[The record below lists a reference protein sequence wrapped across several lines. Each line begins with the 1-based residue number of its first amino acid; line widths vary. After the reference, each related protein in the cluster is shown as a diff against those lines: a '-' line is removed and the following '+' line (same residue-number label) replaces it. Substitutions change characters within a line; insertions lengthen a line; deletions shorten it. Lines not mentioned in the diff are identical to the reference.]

1 MVGSPAVRTFAGTFS
16 FCTVLHVTVKRTFAE
31 RGNRVSLHRLLKRRP
46 DMEPT
51 APGTIVTLRDV
62 AAASGVSISTAS
74 RALDERTASRSAAA
88 AHVRKVAEELGYR
101 RNSFASSLRRGETRT
116 LGVLVPRLSDTVMA
130 LMFEELERA
139 ASSRGY
145 FAMVATSGDDPND
158 ERRAAETLLD
168 RNVDGLILATARL
181 DDELPR
187 RLRERRVAHAL
198 VLRTDGVS
206 PSALGDD
213 EVGGY
218 LAVRH
223 LIDLGHRDIAVVT
236 GPAFTSTGIARLA
249 GARKALDEASLT
261 AREEWI
267 IAGGYG
273 IENGFSAG
281 EALLGG
287 VVRPTAVFAAN
298 DNIAMG
304 IMAAAHR
311 QDLRIGADL
320 ALVGYNDTPLAARL
334 PTPLTSVHVPLD
346 QIARTAIDLIVEPGK
361 EPLVRK
367 SMPTLIPRESSG
379 PRVRAGSGER

>member
-1 MVGSPAVRTFAGTFS
+1 
-16 FCTVLHVTVKRTFAE
+16 
-31 RGNRVSLHRLLKRRP
+31 
-46 DMEPT
+46 MEP
-51 APGTIVTLRDV
+51 ASPGTIVTLKDV

-74 RALDERTASRSAAA
+74 RALDERITSRSAAA

-145 FAMVATSGDDPND
+145 FAMVATSGDDPED
-158 ERRAAETLLD
+158 EKRAAETLLD
-168 RNVDGLILATARL
+168 RNIDGLILATARL

-187 RLRERRVAHAL
+187 LLRQRKVPHAL

-223 LIDLGHRDIAVVT
+223 RLDLGHRDIAVVT

-249 GARKALDEASLT
+249 GARKALEEAGIT
-261 AREEWI
+261 PREQWLV
-267 IAGGYG
+267 AAGYG
-273 IENGFSAG
+273 IENGFAAG
-281 EALLGG
+281 EALLADGRE
-287 VVRPTAVFAAN
+287 RPTAIFGAN

-311 QDLRIGADL
+311 HNLKIGQDL
-320 ALVGYNDTPLAARL
+320 ALVGYNDTPLSARL
-334 PTPLTSVHVPLD
+334 PTPLTSVRVPLD
-346 QIARTAIDLIVEPGK
+346 QIARTAIDLITDPGK
-361 EPLVRK
+361 EPRVRK
-367 SMPTLIPRESSG
+367 SIPTLIPRESSG
-379 PRVRAGSGER
+379 PPRQRG

>member
-1 MVGSPAVRTFAGTFS
+1 
-16 FCTVLHVTVKRTFAE
+16 
-31 RGNRVSLHRLLKRRP
+31 
-46 DMEPT
+46 MEPV
-51 APGTIVTLRDV
+51 ASGSIVTLKDV

-101 RNSFASSLRRGETRT
+101 RNSFASGLRRGETRT

-187 RLRERRVAHAL
+187 RLRERKVAHAL

-223 LIDLGHRDIAVVT
+223 LVDLGHSDIAVVT
-236 GPAFTSTGIARLA
+236 GPTFTSTGIARLA
-249 GARKALDEASLT
+249 GARRALGEARLT

-267 IAGGYG
+267 ITGGYG

-281 EALLGG
+281 EALLGRDN
-287 VVRPTAVFAAN
+287 RPTAVFAAN

-311 QDLRIGADL
+311 HELKIGEDL

-346 QIARTAIDLIVEPGK
+346 QIARTAIDLIVEPGA
-361 EPLVRK
+361 EPQVRK
-367 SMPTLIPRESSG
+367 SMPSLIPRESSG
-379 PRVRAGSGER
+379 APRVHGNGK

>member
-1 MVGSPAVRTFAGTFS
+1 M
-16 FCTVLHVTVKRTFAE
+16 
-31 RGNRVSLHRLLKRRP
+31 
-46 DMEPT
+46 
-51 APGTIVTLRDV
+51 
-62 AAASGVSISTAS
+62 
-74 RALDERTASRSAAA
+74 
-88 AHVRKVAEELGYR
+88 AEELGYR

-139 ASSRGY
+139 AADRGY
-145 FAMVATSGDDPND
+145 FAMVATSGDDPDD

-187 RLRERRVAHAL
+187 LLRERGVAHAL

-236 GPAFTSTGIARLA
+236 GPSFTSTGIARLA
-249 GARKALDEASLT
+249 GARRALEEAGIEP
-261 AREEWI
+261 REEWL
-267 IAGGYG
+267 IAAGYG
-273 IENGFSAG
+273 IENGYLSRRIPAG
-281 EALLGG
+281 GSKRKAPH
-287 VVRPTAVFAAN
+287 RRYSPPTTTSPWASSQPPTAATSPS
-298 DNIAMG
+298 DE
-304 IMAAAHR
+304 
-311 QDLRIGADL
+311 DL
-320 ALVGYNDTPLAARL
+320 ALVGYNDIPLSSRL
-334 PTPLTSVHVPLD
+334 PTPLSSVRVPLD
-346 QIARTAIDLIVEPGK
+346 QIAGNAIDLIVNPGK
-361 EPLVRK
+361 EPQIRK

-379 PRVRAGSGER
+379 APRHA

>member
-1 MVGSPAVRTFAGTFS
+1 
-16 FCTVLHVTVKRTFAE
+16 
-31 RGNRVSLHRLLKRRP
+31 
-46 DMEPT
+46 MEPV
-51 APGTIVTLRDV
+51 AHGSAVTLKDV

-74 RALDERTASRSAAA
+74 RALDERTTSRSAAA
-88 AHVRKVAEELGYR
+88 AHVRKIAEELGYR

-187 RLRERRVAHAL
+187 LLRERGVAHAL

-223 LIDLGHRDIAVVT
+223 LLDLGHRDIAVVT
-236 GPAFTSTGIARLA
+236 GPEFTSTAKARLT
-249 GARKALDEASLT
+249 GARRAMDEAGVKLSGSWT
-261 AREEWI
+261 

-273 IENGFSAG
+273 IENGFDAG
-281 EALLGG
+281 EKLLGAKT
-287 VVRPTAVFAAN
+287 RPTAIFAAN
-298 DNIAMG
+298 DNIALG

-311 QDLRIGADL
+311 HDLRIGPDL
-320 ALVGYNDTPLAARL
+320 SLVGYNDTPLASRL
-334 PTPLTSVHVPLD
+334 PTPLTSVHVHLD
-346 QIARTAIDLIVEPGK
+346 QIATAAIDLIIDPVK
-361 EPLVRK
+361 EPRVRK
-367 SMPTLIPRESSG
+367 SLPTLIPRQSSG
-379 PRVRAGSGER
+379 APNRLPATANA

>member
-1 MVGSPAVRTFAGTFS
+1 
-16 FCTVLHVTVKRTFAE
+16 
-31 RGNRVSLHRLLKRRP
+31 
-46 DMEPT
+46 
-51 APGTIVTLRDV
+51 
-62 AAASGVSISTAS
+62 
-74 RALDERTASRSAAA
+74 LDERSVSRSAAA

-139 ASSRGY
+139 ASGRGY
-145 FAMVATSGDDPND
+145 FAMVATSGDDPDD
-158 ERRAAETLLD
+158 EKRAAETLLD

-187 RLRERRVAHAL
+187 LLRQRNVVHAL

-236 GPAFTSTGIARLA
+236 GPSFTSTGIARLA
-249 GARKALDEASLT
+249 GARKAMDEAGIEPPESWLL
-261 AREEWI
+261 A
-267 IAGGYG
+267 AGYG
-273 IENGFSAG
+273 IEDGFTAG
-281 EALLGG
+281 SALLAANTEK
-287 VVRPTAVFAAN
+287 RPTAVFAAN

-311 QDLRIGADL
+311 HNLRIGPDL
-320 ALVGYNDTPLAARL
+320 ALVGYNDTPLSSRL
-334 PTPLTSVHVPLD
+334 PTPLTSVHVHLD
-346 QIARTAIDLIVEPGK
+346 QIARTAIDLIIDPDK
-361 EPLVRK
+361 EPRVRK
-367 SMPTLIPRESSG
+367 SIPTLIPRESSG
-379 PRVRAGSGER
+379 PPKRQHP

>member
-1 MVGSPAVRTFAGTFS
+1 
-16 FCTVLHVTVKRTFAE
+16 
-31 RGNRVSLHRLLKRRP
+31 
-46 DMEPT
+46 MEPV
-51 APGTIVTLRDV
+51 ASSTIVTLRDV

-101 RNSFASSLRRGETRT
+101 RNSFASGLRRGETRT

-130 LMFEELERA
+130 LMFEEIERA

-187 RLRERRVAHAL
+187 RLRERKVAHAL

-223 LIDLGHRDIAVVT
+223 LIDLGHSDIAVVT
-236 GPAFTSTGIARLA
+236 GPSFTSSGIARLA
-249 GARKALDEASLT
+249 GARKALAEAHLT
-261 AREEWI
+261 AREDWI
-267 IAGGYG
+267 ITGGYG

-281 EALLGG
+281 EALLGHEP
-287 VVRPTAVFAAN
+287 RPTAIFAAN
-298 DNIAMG
+298 DNLAMG
-304 IMAAAHR
+304 VMAAAHR
-311 QDLRIGADL
+311 HDLKIGADL

-346 QIARTAIDLIVEPGK
+346 QIARTAIDLIVEPGT
-361 EPLVRK
+361 EPPLRK

-379 PRVRAGSGER
+379 ARLVSDGRK

>member
-1 MVGSPAVRTFAGTFS
+1 
-16 FCTVLHVTVKRTFAE
+16 
-31 RGNRVSLHRLLKRRP
+31 
-46 DMEPT
+46 MEPV
-51 APGTIVTLRDV
+51 ASGSIVTLRDV

-101 RNSFASSLRRGETRT
+101 RNSFASGLRRGETRT

-187 RLRERRVAHAL
+187 RLRERKVAHAL

-223 LIDLGHRDIAVVT
+223 LIDLGHTDIAVVT
-236 GPAFTSTGIARLA
+236 GPTFTSTGIARLA
-249 GARKALDEASLT
+249 GARRALAEAHLD
-261 AREEWI
+261 ARGEWI
-267 IAGGYG
+267 ITGGYG

-287 VVRPTAVFAAN
+287 KARPTAVFAAN

-311 QDLRIGADL
+311 HELKIGADL

-346 QIARTAIDLIVEPGK
+346 QIARTAIDLIVEPGA
-361 EPLVRK
+361 EPHVRK
-367 SMPTLIPRESSG
+367 SMPSLIPRESSG
-379 PRVRAGSGER
+379 APLVHGGGK

>member
-1 MVGSPAVRTFAGTFS
+1 
-16 FCTVLHVTVKRTFAE
+16 
-31 RGNRVSLHRLLKRRP
+31 
-46 DMEPT
+46 MEP
-51 APGTIVTLRDV
+51 ASPGTTVTLRDV
-62 AAASGVSISTAS
+62 AAASGVSLSTAS
-74 RALDERTASRSAAA
+74 RALDERGTASKSAAA

-101 RNSFASSLRRGETRT
+101 RNSFASNLRRGETRT

-139 ASSRGY
+139 ASDRGY
-145 FAMVATSGDDPND
+145 FAMVATSGDDPDD

-187 RLRERRVAHAL
+187 HLRERGVAHAL

-236 GPAFTSTGIARLA
+236 GPSFTSTGVARLA
-249 GARKALDEASLT
+249 GARRALDEAGIE
-261 AREEWI
+261 APEEWLM
-267 IAGGYG
+267 AAGYG

-281 EALLGG
+281 ESLLASNTGK
-287 VVRPTAVFAAN
+287 RPSAIFAAN
-298 DNIAMG
+298 DNLAMG
-304 IMAAAHR
+304 IIAAAHR
-311 QDLRIGADL
+311 RHVTVGLDL
-320 ALVGYNDTPLAARL
+320 ALVGYNDIPLSSRLSTPLS
-334 PTPLTSVHVPLD
+334 SVRVPLD
-346 QIARTAIDLIVEPGK
+346 QIAGNAIDLIVNPGK
-361 EPLVRK
+361 EPRIRK
-367 SMPTLIPRESSG
+367 SMPTLMPRESSG
-379 PRVRAGSGER
+379 SPRSSAPQGR

>member
-1 MVGSPAVRTFAGTFS
+1 MEPAV
-16 FCTVLHVTVKRTFAE
+16 
-31 RGNRVSLHRLLKRRP
+31 
-46 DMEPT
+46 
-51 APGTIVTLRDV
+51 PGTNVTLRDV
-62 AAASGVSISTAS
+62 AAASGVSLSTAS
-74 RALDERTASRSAAA
+74 RALDERGIASKSAAA

-139 ASSRGY
+139 AADRGY
-145 FAMVATSGDDPND
+145 FAMVATSGDDPDD

-187 RLRERRVAHAL
+187 LLRKRGVAHAL
-198 VLRTDGVS
+198 ILRTDGES

-218 LAVRH
+218 LALRH

-236 GPAFTSTGIARLA
+236 GPSFTSTGIARLA
-249 GARKALDEASLT
+249 GARRAMQEAGIEQRDEWLVA
-261 AREEWI
+261 A
-267 IAGGYG
+267 GYG
-273 IENGFSAG
+273 IENGYSVG
-281 EALLGG
+281 ESLLSVKGRR
-287 VVRPTAVFAAN
+287 RPTAVFAAN

-311 QDLRIGADL
+311 FRITVGEDL
-320 ALVGYNDTPLAARL
+320 ALVGYNDIPLAARL
-334 PTPLTSVHVPLD
+334 PTPLSSVRVPLD
-346 QIARTAIDLIVEPGK
+346 QIAGTAIDLIVNPSREP
-361 EPLVRK
+361 RIRRA
-367 SMPTLIPRESSG
+367 MPTLIPRESSG
-379 PRVRAGSGER
+379 SSKHFAGTVRA

>member
-1 MVGSPAVRTFAGTFS
+1 
-16 FCTVLHVTVKRTFAE
+16 
-31 RGNRVSLHRLLKRRP
+31 
-46 DMEPT
+46 MEPA

-62 AAASGVSISTAS
+62 AAASGVSLSTAS
-74 RALDERTASRSAAA
+74 RALDERGTASRSAAA

-130 LMFEELERA
+130 LMFEELEKA
-139 ASSRGY
+139 ASARGY
-145 FAMVATSGDDPND
+145 FAMVATSGDDPDD

-187 RLRERRVAHAL
+187 RLRERGVAHAL

-223 LIDLGHRDIAVVT
+223 LIDLGHREIAVVT
-236 GPAFTSTGIARLA
+236 GPSFTSTGIARLT
-249 GARKALDEASLT
+249 GARRALEEADTKPPEKWQL
-261 AREEWI
+261 A
-267 IAGGYG
+267 AGYG

-281 EALLGG
+281 EALLGKSG
-287 VVRPTAVFAAN
+287 ERRPTAIFAAN
-298 DNIAMG
+298 DNLAMG
-304 IMAAAHR
+304 IIAAAHR
-311 QDLRIGADL
+311 FQITVGGDL
-320 ALVGYNDTPLAARL
+320 ALVGYNDIPLSSRLATPLS
-334 PTPLTSVHVPLD
+334 SVRVPLD
-346 QIARTAIDLIVEPGK
+346 QIAATAIDLIVNPGK
-361 EPLVRK
+361 EPTIRK

-379 PRVRAGSGER
+379 SPRQATTQDRGSAASA

>member
-1 MVGSPAVRTFAGTFS
+1 
-16 FCTVLHVTVKRTFAE
+16 
-31 RGNRVSLHRLLKRRP
+31 
-46 DMEPT
+46 MEPV
-51 APGTIVTLRDV
+51 ASSTIVTLRDV

-101 RNSFASSLRRGETRT
+101 RNSFASGLRRGETRT

-130 LMFEELERA
+130 LMFEEIERA

-187 RLRERRVAHAL
+187 SLRERKVAHAL

-223 LIDLGHRDIAVVT
+223 LIDLGHSDIAVVT
-236 GPAFTSTGIARLA
+236 GPSFTSSGIARLA
-249 GARKALDEASLT
+249 GARKALAEAHLT
-261 AREEWI
+261 AREDWI
-267 IAGGYG
+267 ITGGYG

-281 EALLGG
+281 EALLGHEP
-287 VVRPTAVFAAN
+287 RPTAIFAAN
-298 DNIAMG
+298 DNLAMG
-304 IMAAAHR
+304 VMAAAHR
-311 QDLRIGADL
+311 HDLKIGADL

-346 QIARTAIDLIVEPGK
+346 QIARTAIDLIVEPGT
-361 EPLVRK
+361 EPPLRK

-379 PRVRAGSGER
+379 ARLVSDGRK

>member
-1 MVGSPAVRTFAGTFS
+1 
-16 FCTVLHVTVKRTFAE
+16 
-31 RGNRVSLHRLLKRRP
+31 
-46 DMEPT
+46 MEPV
-51 APGTIVTLRDV
+51 ASGSIVTLRDV

-101 RNSFASSLRRGETRT
+101 RNSFASGLRRGETRT
-116 LGVLVPRLSDTVMA
+116 LGVLVTRLSDTVMA

-187 RLRERRVAHAL
+187 RLRERKVAHAL

-223 LIDLGHRDIAVVT
+223 LIDLGHSDIAVVT
-236 GPAFTSTGIARLA
+236 GPTFTSTGIARLS
-249 GARKALDEASLT
+249 GARRALAEAHLD

-267 IAGGYG
+267 ITGGYG

-287 VVRPTAVFAAN
+287 KARPTAVFAAN

-311 QDLRIGADL
+311 HELKIGADL

-346 QIARTAIDLIVEPGK
+346 QIARTAIDLIVEPGA
-361 EPLVRK
+361 EPQVRK
-367 SMPTLIPRESSG
+367 SMPSLIPRESSG
-379 PRVRAGSGER
+379 APLVHGGGK

>member
-1 MVGSPAVRTFAGTFS
+1 
-16 FCTVLHVTVKRTFAE
+16 
-31 RGNRVSLHRLLKRRP
+31 
-46 DMEPT
+46 MEP
-51 APGTIVTLRDV
+51 APGTIVTLKDV

-74 RALDERTASRSAAA
+74 RALDERTTSRSAAA

-130 LMFEELERA
+130 LMFEELEGA

-145 FAMVATSGDDPND
+145 FAMVATSGDDPDD

-181 DDELPR
+181 DDGLPLF
-187 RLRERRVAHAL
+187 LRERRVPHAL

-236 GPAFTSTGIARLA
+236 GPTFTSTGIARLA
-249 GARKALDEASLT
+249 GARKAMDEAGITPSESWLV
-261 AREEWI
+261 A
-267 IAGGYG
+267 AGYG
-273 IENGFSAG
+273 IENGFAAG
-281 EALLGG
+281 EALLAAKK
-287 VVRPTAVFAAN
+287 RPTAVFAAN
-298 DNIAMG
+298 DNTAMG

-311 QDLRIGADL
+311 HELRIGPDL
-320 ALVGYNDTPLAARL
+320 ALVGYNDTPLSARL

-346 QIARTAIDLIVEPGK
+346 QIARTAIDLIMHPGQEPRI
-361 EPLVRK
+361 RK
-367 SMPTLIPRESSG
+367 SIPTLIPRESSG
-379 PRVRAGSGER
+379 PPRPVG